1 MEHRSLHTYLGTK
14 ELQVPIVQLRI
25 EIWWTLL
32 CEIVRAYPKIE
43 SEWQVFED
51 AYKSPLSIIILDD
64 IERCVDLKCS
74 RNNLYGTW

>member
-1 MEHRSLHTYLGTK
+1 MNIIMWVTSY
-14 ELQVPIVQLRI
+14 VIV
-25 EIWWTLL
+25 T
-32 CEIVRAYPKIE
+32 AYPKIE

-74 RNNLYGTW
+74 

>member
-1 MEHRSLHTYLGTK
+1 MNIIMWVTSY
-14 ELQVPIVQLRI
+14 VIVA
-25 EIWWTLL
+25 
-32 CEIVRAYPKIE
+32 AYPKIE

-74 RNNLYGTW
+74 RNNLYGTR